1 MIETAVIASEAALR
15 ALEPD
20 WWDLWGRTGCAT
32 PFQSPAWAMPW
43 WDAFAPGRLHVVTVR
58 RRDELV
64 GLAPFYVDP
73 DGRALPIGISVS
85 DYLDVLID
93 PKFAAPVAAAL
104 DAEIARGLGAG
115 MAEWEMP
122 DLPPEAQ
129 ALALSPDTKETTEP
143 GQVCPVLPLPAG
155 AVDLSSVL
163 PARKWRKLRMA
174 RNRARRVGGCSI
186 DCCHG
191 GELVEAFAAL
201 VRLHSLR
208 WEERGGGVLAD
219 PRVQFFHERAL
230 PELDRAGL
238 LELLICRIGGEI
250 VGVYYGLKDRAG
262 SYAYIGGFDPA
273 QAFVSPGTLLIGH
286 ALDRALSEGRREFH
300 FLRGREAYKYEW
312 GAVDRVSQRRVFR
325 PAPAY
330 ADA

>member
-1 MIETAVIASEAALR
+1 MIETAVVACDADLR
-15 ALEPD
+15 ALEPE
-20 WWDLWGRTGCAT
+20 WWDLWGRASCAT
-32 PFQSPAWAMPW
+32 PFQSPAWAIPW
-43 WDAFAPGRLHVVTVR
+43 WDAFAPGSLHVVTLR
-58 RRDELV
+58 RRGELV

-73 DGRALPIGISVS
+73 DGRTLPIGISAS
-85 DYLDVLID
+85 DYLDVLVD
-93 PKFAAPVAAAL
+93 PNHAPATLKAL
-104 DAEIARGLGAG
+104 DEAIAHGLGAG

-129 ALALSPDTKETTEP
+129 ALELAPDADGTTEP

-155 AVDLSSVL
+155 AVDLSSVV

-174 RNRARRVGGCSI
+174 RNRARRLGGCSI
-186 DCCHG
+186 ACCHG
-191 GELVEAFAAL
+191 GDLDEAFAAL
-201 VRLHSLR
+201 MRLHGLR

-219 PRVQFFHERAL
+219 PRVCRFHARAL
-230 PELDRAGL
+230 AELDRAGL
-238 LELLICRIGGEI
+238 LELLVCRIGGEI
-250 VGVYYGLKDRAG
+250 VGVYYGLKDRSR

-286 ALDRALSEGRREFH
+286 ALDRALGEGRREFH
-300 FLRGREAYKYEW
+300 FLRGREPYKYEW
-312 GAVDRVSQRRVFR
+312 GAVDRMSRRRVFR

>member
-1 MIETAVIASEAALR
+1 MIETAVVDSEADLR
-15 ALEPD
+15 ALEPE
-20 WWDLWGRTGCAT
+20 WWDLWGRSASAT

-43 WDAFAPGRLHVVTVR
+43 WEAFAPGRLHVVTLR
-58 RRDELV
+58 RRGELV

-73 DGRALPIGISVS
+73 ERRALPIGIAAS

-93 PKFAAPVAAAL
+93 PKYAAPVTVAL

-129 ALALSPDTKETTEP
+129 AFGLSPDADTTIEP

-155 AVDLSSVL
+155 AVDLSSVI

-174 RNRARRVGGCSI
+174 RNRARRLGGGSI
-186 DCCHG
+186 SCCHG
-191 GELVEAFAAL
+191 AGLAEAFAAL
-201 VRLHSLR
+201 VELHGLR

-219 PRVQFFHERAL
+219 PRVRLFHQRAL

-238 LELLICRIGGEI
+238 LELLVCRIGGDI
-250 VGVYYGLKDRAG
+250 VGVYYGLKDRSR

-300 FLRGREAYKYEW
+300 FLRGREGYKYEW
-312 GAVDRVSQRRVFR
+312 GAVDRLSRRRVFR